1 MNSTLVPEPT
11 PWSDIGDSIGDA
23 CDGAIVAGGMFR
35 TMRHLSAI
43 PTSRCPRY
51 NRHLV
56 DESRKALTL
65 IGRRSTAPLTQLFS
79 NRAWRDGRR
88 SSWPVTV
95 VALAIGVGAAASYYV
110 QDLTLSHY
118 DAKAHLVVARRILD
132 SMQPGWIQIG
142 AVWLPLPHLL
152 NVIPVQ
158 LDAFYRNGL
167 SAVAFSVIGFVI
179 GAVALWRLVAL
190 ATGSLVGAWASLA
203 VFAAH
208 PDVLYLQ
215 ATPMTESL
223 LMGLCLLGVAEMWK
237 WLAQR
242 GAGRAWPAGLTL
254 ALACLTRYEAWPIA
268 AVAIALTAGAL
279 LRTGVRP
286 TEVFAR
292 VGAFACYPAVAVVT
306 FMVLSRLTVG
316 SWLVTGG
323 FFEVDHSTYHRPLA
337 VLGLVGFGVR
347 TLNGDVMT
355 AIGVCGLMVLLVSIA
370 RVRPASHLL
379 IILSLAA
386 CVVLPLYAFWNGH
399 PFRIR
404 YLVPFTMALAAV
416 TGAGVGL
423 LPRYRGLAA
432 TVVVLTALIET
443 PPLSGRSPMVV
454 EAQRDAANVLA
465 RQRLTDCFVQE
476 YDHTPIL
483 ASMGS
488 LAPYM
493 QETAQVGLALRQFIH
508 EGIGQL
514 WAESLVDA
522 GRHAGWILIE
532 EQAEGGD
539 VLARLRGSSTAFLA
553 GFERRCEGGGV
564 ALYQRSKAGA
574 N

>member
-1 MNSTLVPEPT
+1 
-11 PWSDIGDSIGDA
+11 
-23 CDGAIVAGGMFR
+23 MFR

-43 PTSRCPRY
+43 PTRRCPRY
-51 NRHLV
+51 NRLLV
-56 DESRKALTL
+56 DESRKALTM
-65 IGRRSTAPLTQLFS
+65 IGRRPTASLTQLFS
-79 NRAWRDGRR
+79 NRAWRDVRW
-88 SSWPVTV
+88 SSWLVTV
-95 VALAIGVGAAASYYV
+95 VALAIGVSAAASYYV

-132 SMQPGWIQIG
+132 SMRPGWMQIG

-158 LDAFYRNGL
+158 VDAFYRNGL

-190 ATGSLVGAWASLA
+190 ATGSLVAAWASLA

-223 LMGLCLLGVAEMWK
+223 LMGLCLLGITGTWK
-237 WLAQR
+237 WIAR
-242 GAGRAWPAGLTL
+242 GGAGRAWPAGFML

-268 AVAIALTAGAL
+268 AAAIALAAGAL
-279 LRTGVRP
+279 LRAGVKP
-286 TEVFAR
+286 TVVFAR
-292 VGAFACYPAVAVVT
+292 VGVFACYPAAAVVA

-323 FFEVDHSTYHRPLA
+323 FFEVDHSTYQSPLA
-337 VLGLVGFGVR
+337 VLRLVGFGVR

-355 AIGVCGLMVLLVSIA
+355 AIAVCGLMVLLISVAS
-370 RVRPASHLL
+370 VRRGSHLL
-379 IILSLAA
+379 IVLSLAA
-386 CVVLPLYAFWNGH
+386 CIALPVYAFWNGH

-404 YLVPFTMALAAV
+404 YLVPVTMSIAAV
-416 TGAGVGL
+416 TGVGVGL

-432 TVVVLTALIET
+432 TVVFLTALIET

-454 EAQRDAANVLA
+454 EAQRDAANVRA
-465 RQRLTDCFVQE
+465 RQLLTDCFVLE
-476 YDHTPIL
+476 YDQTPIL

-493 QETAQVGLALRQFIH
+493 QETAQVGFALRQFIH
-508 EGIGQL
+508 EGIGQM
-514 WAESLVDA
+514 WADSLADA
-522 GRHAGWILIE
+522 ARHAGWILIE

-539 VLARLRGSSTAFLA
+539 VLARLSGSSTAFLA
-553 GFERRCEGGGV
+553 GFERRCDGGGV
-564 ALYQRSKAGA
+564 ALYRRKKAVA